1 MPKLKRV
8 PEDLTVT
15 SFDASA
21 ADAAAMAAEALVP
34 SRNTACV
41 TCRTMCAPYC

>member
-1 MPKLKRV
+1 MPKLKLV

-15 SFDASA
+15 SFDATA
-21 ADAAAMAAEALVP
+21 TDAAATAAALVP
-34 SRNTACV
+34 SHNTACV

>member
-1 MPKLKRV
+1 MPRLKLV

-15 SFDASA
+15 SFEA
-21 ADAAAMAAEALVP
+21 APQPAAAEAFRP